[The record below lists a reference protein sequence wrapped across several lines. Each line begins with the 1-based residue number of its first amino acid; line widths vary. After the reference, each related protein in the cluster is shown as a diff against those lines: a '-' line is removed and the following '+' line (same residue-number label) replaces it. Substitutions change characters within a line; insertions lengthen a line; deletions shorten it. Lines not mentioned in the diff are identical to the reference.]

1 MNLEVLSKLTKCLL
15 STDSRKGNLRLENG
29 GGGLR
34 RGRRVMV
41 VLLLMANYARDRS
54 KIYLS

>member
-29 GGGLR
+29 GGDYGV
-34 RGRRVMV
+34 GVG
-41 VLLLMANYARDRS
+41 S
-54 KIYLS
+54 WWFSC